1 MDIHWIIRYSLGYA
15 TPWNPSATRSA
26 KASCCSFTA
35 NWQDVSI
42 CGRDLERIDKLCGA
56 LGPEISPRW
65 EKRSAV
71 QAGARATAAVNPVT
85 EAETTAIV
93 GARLSRRGIHDG
105 SVDPAAY
112 RQTDPEAFRDPLP
125 PGPRVAG
132 DDESGMDVPEA
143 GAPSHTERRGSHRP
157 LEEIRV
163 AAYKK
168 KLEDLGPI
176 SCFSTKA
183 GFSSSLTSARPGR
196 RSVRPRSSG
205 TATGG
210 IGFLPFLR
218 SPYPPR
224 GSVWGFT
231 SDFTRPTSR
240 AWKLSDSCVTSSGT
254 CEGRSYFCGME
265 APSTGASSSRSFC
278 ADTSGSMCIG
288 SRLIPQRST
297 RTSSSGPRPRMH
309 CPMVRRKTSPNSDAG
324 SAAQSIVFETRS
336 DCFGPAFTLQVCHGP
351 DERTHYLCESQ

>member
-1 MDIHWIIRYSLGYA
+1 MDIHSIIRYALGYA
-15 TPWNPSATRSA
+15 TLWNPSAAGSA

-35 NWQDVSI
+35 SWQDVSI
-42 CGRDLERIDKLCGA
+42 CSRDPERIDKLCGA
-56 LGPEISPRW
+56 LGPEFSPRW
-65 EKRSAV
+65 KKRSAT
-71 QAGARATAAVNPVT
+71 QTGARASATVDPVA
-85 EAETTAIV
+85 EAEAAAIV

-112 RQTDPEAFRDPLP
+112 RQTDPEAFRNPLP

-143 GAPSHTERRGSHRP
+143 GAPSHTERRGSHCP

-168 KLEDLGPI
+168 KPEDLGPI

-183 GFSSSLTSARPGR
+183 GFSSSQTSARPGR
-196 RSVRPRSSG
+196 RSVRPQSSG

-210 IGFLPFLR
+210 IGFLLFLR
-218 SPYPPR
+218 SPCPPR
-224 GSVWGFT
+224 GSASGFT

-254 CEGRSYFCGME
+254 CGGRSCFCGME
-265 APSTGASSSRSFC
+265 APSTSASSSRSFC

-288 SRLIPQRST
+288 FRLTPQRST
-297 RTSSSGPRPRMH
+297 RTSSSGPKPKMH
-309 CPMVRRKTSPNSDAG
+309 CPMVRLKTSPNSDAG

-336 DCFGPAFTLQVCHGP
+336 DCFGPAFTLQGDRGL
-351 DERTHYLCESQ
+351 DEYIH